1 MSEVKNYSRN
11 NDFHEA
17 IRGYI
22 YIVVTREGNVLA
34 YHIYNRNYFEEYLLM
49 FYIKDMAENQIEKE
63 INDKI
68 GVLKESF
75 SSELYSIFA
84 GVKTNDMKAWCSQC

>member
-22 YIVVTREGNVLA
+22 YIVVTREGKVLA
-34 YHIYNRNYFEEYLLM
+34 YHIYNRNYFEEYLLKNTKYETASTSRHG
-49 FYIKDMAENQIEKE
+49 FGEVYSENGEDYIKLNLQ
-63 INDKI
+63 
-68 GVLKESF
+68 VWF
-75 SSELYSIFA
+75 R
-84 GVKTNDMKAWCSQC
+84 